1 MTYKEFEKDE
11 LLKVSHTFNNSSIL
25 KIMNGKISSALND
38 IKMFDNEHPC
48 SNYINVHG
56 RYSSNRNDYEI
67 NNCVVSIS
75 DNINAPELIIELI
88 RVDIDSNISKLHR
101 YNYKNFKRL
110 YRLTYKEDCFICV
123 YEVGDLSELHT
134 VDPISQEIIYKIKGF
149 EHRDNYVNDYLKNT
163 KEDMCALFEKLK
175 KNNQYTVP
183 KVILH
188 AINVMRNII
197 FMGMTND
204 KLPTYLDVL
213 DKRMILQKIKEMYML
228 HLLSINRIV
237 INDCIKYVSVK
248 RNKLTYYY
256 WSNQGISRCD
266 RVLLHHSQYIG
277 NSSNCNLYTD
287 FYLGLSKSNLDIRN
301 YYDNYINGINY
312 MLTDTNRWDCKKRL
326 LMISLICKDEIKN
339 IY

>member
-11 LLKVSHTFNNSSIL
+11 LLKVSQTFNNSSML

-48 SNYINVHG
+48 SNHINVCG
-56 RYSSNRNDYEI
+56 RYNSNGNDYEI
-67 NNCVVSIS
+67 NNCVVNIS
-75 DNINAPELIIELI
+75 DNINVPELTIELI
-88 RVDIDSNISKLHR
+88 RVDIDSNIPKVHR

-110 YRLTYKEDCFICV
+110 YRLTYKEDCFVCV
-123 YEVGDLSELHT
+123 YETDDLSELHT
-134 VDPISQEIIYKIKGF
+134 ADPISQEIVYKIKSF
-149 EHRDNYVNDYLKNT
+149 IHRDNYVNTYLKNT

-197 FMGMTND
+197 FIGMSND

-213 DKRMILQKIKEMYML
+213 DKHMILQKIKEMYIL
-228 HLLSINRIV
+228 HLLCVNRIV

-266 RVLLHHSQYIG
+266 QLLLHHSQYIG
-277 NSSNCNLYTD
+277 NSNNNLYNN
-287 FYLGLSKSNLDIRN
+287 FYQGLRKSNLDIRT
-301 YYDNYINGINY
+301 YYSDYLRGVNY
-312 MLTDTNRWDCKKRL
+312 MLTDICDWESKRKL
-326 LMISLICKDEIKN
+326 LLISLICKDEIKN